1 MRFGM
6 RTASGMRPKDLR
18 IRFLPVN
25 DCAIM
30 APLRRAESV
39 PRRRVCPCVHPRFGR
54 GAREMSWL
62 HAVRRTLDDSVS
74 LESGYGAPSRW
85 SEGSGPRLG
94 AKWRRAPMRMR
105 VEDGL

>member
-1 MRFGM
+1 M

-30 APLRRAESV
+30 APLRRAESD
-39 PRRRVCPCVHPRFGR
+39 PRRRVFPCVHPRFGR
-54 GAREMSWL
+54 GTGKYPVTCRPPDAGWFREPKSQ
-62 HAVRRTLDDSVS
+62 A
-74 LESGYGAPSRW
+74 YGAPSRW

-94 AKWRRAPMRMR
+94 AKMLMRTHADAHR
-105 VEDGL
+105 